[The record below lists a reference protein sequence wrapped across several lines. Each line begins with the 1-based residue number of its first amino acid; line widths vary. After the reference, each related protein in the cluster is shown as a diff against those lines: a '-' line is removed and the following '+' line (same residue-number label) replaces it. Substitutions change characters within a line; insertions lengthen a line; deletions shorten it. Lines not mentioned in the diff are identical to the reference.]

1 MIVNEPKLCTS
12 CYVFPCICGQQYDT
26 LTSLQ
31 LNTLYKHLTDKLNN
45 TKHARTLQDYLT
57 AEELSQLPK
66 RFTNILFE
74 KNPTTSLSTLWATL
88 KNKNLLWK
96 SCLLLALTKYEK
108 NTTKN
113 YYDFVVKLMTN
124 YVVMGN
130 GYISQILLAAG
141 TTDTINI
148 PLILASAS
156 SIVNDETI
164 DQDTRIYIN
173 NCIKIVTYKKSESI
187 LVLLTAMVGIV
198 AYISGL
204 QNDVQL
210 IDSTDITTEDLMIYI
225 DEGIST
231 LIYESFTGDFGDLIT
246 T

>member
-1 MIVNEPKLCTS
+1 
-12 CYVFPCICGQQYDT
+12 
-26 LTSLQ
+26 
-31 LNTLYKHLTDKLNN
+31 
-45 TKHARTLQDYLT
+45 
-57 AEELSQLPK
+57 
-66 RFTNILFE
+66 
-74 KNPTTSLSTLWATL
+74 
-88 KNKNLLWK
+88 
-96 SCLLLALTKYEK
+96 LALTKYEK